1 MTKTP
6 KSHLQTSPTKQ
17 RVELFQTLAGRELK
31 GKYRRT
37 FLGQIWSLANPLAL
51 MLVYTFVFSFVIKIQ
66 LPTGNPSGLSSFPL
80 WLLAGLLPWIFFS
93 TVLTQGI
100 GSLISNESLIRKVYF
115 PRSLLVFSSVAAASV
130 NWIIEMAVLI
140 FALLVAGAFG
150 LLPLLPALIYVM
162 FCFVMFATGIVLILA
177 IANVYFRDTEYL
189 IGVGLQLGMYL
200 SPVVYPLSLVQTQSE
215 KIGPLFGNISLLDVY
230 LINPMVVFLSSFREI
245 MFDNRLPSWPSTISM
260 LLLALISL
268 SAGLLIFKSKEK
280 KLAELL

>member
-1 MTKTP
+1 MKIIEKTKSIFMP
-6 KSHLQTSPTKQ
+6 FQQ
-17 RVELFQTLAGRELK
+17 RIELFQTLAGRDLK

-37 FLGQIWSLANPLAL
+37 FLGQLWSLANPLAL

-66 LPTGNPSGLSSFPL
+66 LPTGNPSGLNSFPL

-115 PRSLLVFSSVAAASV
+115 PRNLLVLSTVAAATV
-130 NWIIEMAVLI
+130 NWLIELSVLLI
-140 FALLVAGAFG
+140 ALLVAGAFG
-150 LLPLLPALIYVM
+150 VLPLLPALI
-162 FCFVMFATGIVLILA
+162 FLIICFVMFATGIVLMLA

-200 SPVVYPLSLVQTQSE
+200 SPVVYPLSLVQLQSE
-215 KIGPLFGNISLLDVY
+215 KIGPIIGNITLIDIY
-230 LINPMVVFLSSFREI
+230 LINPMVVFLSSFRELL
-245 MFDNRLPSWPSTISM
+245 FDNKLPGWPSIISI
-260 LLLALISL
+260 LLVALISL
-268 SAGLLIFKSKEK
+268 LAGLLIFKSKEK

>member
-1 MTKTP
+1 MNIIE
-6 KSHLQTSPTKQ
+6 KSKSLILPFQQ
-17 RVELFQTLAGRELK
+17 RIELFQTLAGRDLK

-37 FLGQIWSLANPLAL
+37 FLGQLWSLANPLAL

-66 LPTGNPSGLSSFPL
+66 LPTGTPSGLTSFPL

-115 PRSLLVFSSVAAASV
+115 PRNLLVLSTVAAATV
-130 NWIIEMAVLI
+130 NWLIELSVLLMV
-140 FALLVAGAFG
+140 LLVSGALG
-150 LLPLLPALIYVM
+150 VLPLLPALVFLII
-162 FCFVMFATGIVLILA
+162 CFVMFATGFVLMLS

-200 SPVVYPLSLVQTQSE
+200 SPVVYPLSLVQNQSE
-215 KIGPLFGNISLLDVY
+215 KIGPILGNLSLFDIY

-245 MFDNRLPSWPSTISM
+245 LFDNRLPGWPAILSI
-260 LLLALISL
+260 LLVALISL
-268 SAGLLIFKSKEK
+268 TAGLLIFKSKEK

>member
-1 MTKTP
+1 MSSSS
-6 KSHLQTSPTKQ
+6 KSVQSSYPYKQ
-17 RVELFQTLAGRELK
+17 RIELFQTLAGRDLK

-37 FLGQIWSLANPLAL
+37 FLGQLWSLANPLAL

-66 LPTGNPSGLSSFPL
+66 LPQGNPSGLQSFPL

-115 PRSLLVFSSVAAASV
+115 PRNLLVLSAVAAASV
-130 NWIIEMAVLI
+130 NWFIELSV
-140 FALLVAGAFG
+140 LLVALLIAGAIG
-150 LLPLLPALIYVM
+150 VLPLIPALVVVIIS
-162 FCFVMFATGIVLILA
+162 FIMFATGIVLCLS

-200 SPVVYPLSLVQTQSE
+200 SPVVYPLTLVQTQSD
-215 KIGPLFGNISLLDVY
+215 KIGPLVGDFTLLDFY
-230 LINPMVVFLSSFREI
+230 LINPMVVFLGSFREI
-245 MFDNRLPSWPSTISM
+245 LIDNRLPSFSAFLSM
-260 LLLALISL
+260 LLISSITLIVGFL
-268 SAGLLIFKSKEK
+268 VFRSKEK

>member
-1 MTKTP
+1 MSKLE
-6 KSHLQTSPTKQ
+6 KSKSKFLPFQQ
-17 RVELFQTLAGRELK
+17 RIELFQTLAGRDLK

-37 FLGQIWSLANPLAL
+37 FLGQLWSLANPLAL

-66 LPTGNPSGLSSFPL
+66 LPAGNPSGLNSFPL

-115 PRSLLVFSSVAAASV
+115 PRNLLVLSTVAAATV
-130 NWIIEMAVLI
+130 NWLIELSVLLI
-140 FALLVAGAFG
+140 ALIVVGAFG
-150 LLPLLPALIYVM
+150 VLPLLPALI
-162 FCFVMFATGIVLILA
+162 FLIICFVMFATGIVLMLA

-200 SPVVYPLSLVQTQSE
+200 SPVVYPLSLVQLQSE
-215 KIGPLFGNISLLDVY
+215 KIGPIIGNVTLFDIY
-230 LINPMVVFLSSFREI
+230 LVNPMVVFLSSFRELL
-245 MFDNRLPSWPSTISM
+245 FDNKLPGWPSIISI
-260 LLLALISL
+260 LLVTLISL